1 MAGHA
6 DSART
11 LARRLTPLGQIPVSV
26 YRACKDDEFGLVE
39 HAASGALM
47 SAIDDLPIKQFREVF
62 VEWEMFSEIEVGEI
76 YGLIDLCDKHRL
88 AVSADL
94 IALGLRL
101 RDVGTPEFEWSDL
114 KAVVSTREYS
124 PALFRAL
131 YPKESEWDLH
141 AHLAAD
147 LVDLTHLLVW
157 FKTKDGSKG
166 RNRPKPYPRPGVE
179 DADKSK
185 KVRKGDV
192 ITLDAARDLFALPS
206 AN

>member
-11 LARRLTPLGQIPVSV
+11 LARQLTPLGQIPVSV
-26 YRACKDDEFGLVE
+26 YRACKNDEFGLVE

-47 SAIDDLPIKQFREVF
+47 SAIDDLPIKQFRAVF
-62 VEWEMFSEIEVGEI
+62 VEWEMFSGIEVGEI

-124 PALFRAL
+124 PALFRSL

-157 FKTKDGSKG
+157 FKTADGSKG

-179 DADKSK
+179 DDTK

-192 ITLDAARDLFALPS
+192 VTLDSARDLFALPPP
-206 AN
+206 A